1 MRLSPKR
8 RTRRVEAADRRRYA
22 LPMIHDDDDE
32 PTGLW
37 PAIRAR
43 SGVILGAVGLV
54 AWLALIWFMFGDVL

>member
-1 MRLSPKR
+1 M
-8 RTRRVEAADRRRYA
+8 E
-22 LPMIHDDDDE
+22 HDND

-43 SGVILGAVGLV
+43 SGVILGSVGLF